1 MLSRARASVLARAG
15 TLMVALMVG
24 HAPAMAAGGASS
36 ATVDQAPAASNVVQ
50 AAQVEAAP
58 PPGGKMLPLT
68 FPSLKVAS
76 RSVVTYRCADGRE
89 LGVAYMNTDNQQS
102 FAVIRLDGRHLVFV
116 NVLSGSGARYTA
128 DKYVWWSKGPEG
140 NLYDMTQGENAA
152 PIAKDC
158 KAVTG

>member
-1 MLSRARASVLARAG
+1 
-15 TLMVALMVG
+15 
-24 HAPAMAAGGASS
+24 
-36 ATVDQAPAASNVVQ
+36 
-50 AAQVEAAP
+50 VETSP

-128 DKYVWWSKGPEG
+128 DKYVWWSKGPVG